1 MFTACSLPS
10 IDLAWPAESS
20 AARDAHDRL
29 ELAFAGLHQL
39 CAPMLDSSER
49 LPPPQRDALRIVFGL
64 TEGPPPDR
72 FLVGL
77 AVLSLLAPAHDLHQ
91 ARHRLAPGAV
101 GGVARNRPA
110 AGRSRLT
117 VRRYE
122 RV

>member
-1 MFTACSLPS
+1 
-10 IDLAWPAESS
+10 
-20 AARDAHDRL
+20 L

-91 ARHRLAPGAV
+91 ARHRLALGTARGAADPRV
-101 GGVARNRPA
+101 TRRAGVAA
-110 AGRSRLT
+110 HA
-117 VRRYE
+117 
-122 RV
+122 